1 MRFALCA
8 LLAVGGLTGCLN
20 LDVGNLGSPRPLR
33 ETTVLGDAGPKLAM
47 VDVSGLII
55 EAAPRPRFLG
65 FPSGPGPVARL
76 REALDLAAEDPDVA
90 ALLLRIRSPGG
101 TVGATETVHHELLR
115 WKTRTQRPVIAYMDG
130 LATSGGYYVAMA
142 ADEII
147 AQPAAVTGSIGVL
160 LSGVNVTGLLDRFGV
175 ADQSFTSGP
184 YKDAGSPLR
193 DMSPEEAAQLQ
204 GVVDDLHSRFLDVVE
219 AGRPQ
224 LERSRIVQLS
234 DGRIYTARQAL
245 DVGLIDAIGHLEDAA
260 AAAERRAG
268 ISESRVVIYRP
279 ASGEYRRNIYSA
291 PNLPPAQVVELK
303 LLPDEAMLS
312 PGFYYLWRAAR

>member
-1 MRFALCA
+1 MHTARCA
-8 LLAVGGLTGCLN
+8 LLIAVFGLSACVNLDIGGLG
-20 LDVGNLGSPRPLR
+20 GARPL
-33 ETTVLGDAGPKLAM
+33 EEATVLGERGPKLAM
-47 VDVSGLII
+47 VDVSGLIT
-55 EAAPRPRFLG
+55 EATRQRFPG

-76 REALDLAAEDPDVA
+76 REALDLAAADSEVA

-115 WKTRTQRPVIAYMDG
+115 WKIRTQRPVIAYMNG
-130 LATSGGYYVAMA
+130 LATSGGYYIAMA
-142 ADEII
+142 ADEVI
-147 AQPAAVTGSIGVL
+147 AQPASVTGSIGVL
-160 LSGVNVTGLLDRFGV
+160 MTGVNVAGLLERFGV

-204 GVVDDLHSRFLDVVE
+204 SVVDDLQLRFLDVVE
-219 AGRPQ
+219 AGRPK
-224 LERSRIVQLS
+224 LERSRIVELS
-234 DGRIYTARQAL
+234 DGRIYTASQAL

-279 ASGEYRRNIYSA
+279 AGAYRQNIYSGRD
-291 PNLPPAQVVELK
+291 LPGITVVDLN
-303 LLPDEAMLS
+303 LLPEEATLS
-312 PGFYYLWRAAR
+312 PGFYYLWPGAR